1 MTKLLDLSVWVV
13 SVAALALVGCR
24 ASTEDGGDGGA
35 GGAAGVGGGAAGVGG
50 SGSGAAGTGGG
61 GGGAAGTGGSGS
73 GAAGFGGSG
82 AAGAGDCADFSH
94 AEVGF
99 GPPRDLRV
107 VATGFEAYEGE
118 TVRLV
123 ITIGEPRYGLAET
136 VVKNGAFEYVL
147 PGAVGNYTGMGIYVD
162 KGKDDACTLGVD
174 PSWQMS
180 TGGDHGDVRWALTPS
195 SPPPSGAAPCFING
209 IFDITKMLPC
219 PG

>member
-1 MTKLLDLSVWVV
+1 MPKLLVLSFWLV
-13 SVAALALVGCR
+13 SIASLAMVGCTDGGAAGLGGTSGGAR
-24 ASTEDGGDGGA
+24 GGGAGGGGAGGMAGDGPGNGGDGGA
-35 GGAAGVGGGAAGVGG
+35 AGMGG
-50 SGSGAAGTGGG
+50 SGGGG
-61 GGGAAGTGGSGS
+61 
-73 GAAGFGGSG
+73 AGFGGSG
-82 AAGAGDCADFSH
+82 TAAAGDCADFSH
-94 AEVGF
+94 ADVGF

-136 VVKNGAFEYVL
+136 AVKNGAFEFVL

>member
-1 MTKLLDLSVWVV
+1 MLVRRFWLVSVV
-13 SVAALALVGCR
+13 SLALVGCDE
-24 ASTEDGGDGGA
+24 AKGGLGGGGA
-35 GGAAGVGGGAAGVGG
+35 GGGGVGG
-50 SGSGAAGTGGG
+50 SGVGGMAGDGNEDGGGSGGSAGTGGG
-61 GGGAAGTGGSGS
+61 GGSVAGGGV
-73 GAAGFGGSG
+73 GGG
-82 AAGAGDCADFSH
+82 PGTAGAGDCTDFSH
-94 AEVGF
+94 AEPLW

-107 VATGFEAYEGE
+107 VGSGFDVHEGD

-136 VVKNGAFEYVL
+136 TVKNGAFEFVL
-147 PGAVGNYTGMGIYVD
+147 AGSVGNYTGMGIYVD

-195 SPPPSGAAPCFING
+195 SPPPSGAAPCIING